1 MGGYTLEQLNQIAQ
15 LAVSLMTLIGAP
27 IAVYLFFR
35 DRSIERQDRINE
47 VYRRSSDRYAGFL
60 GLMLS
65 HTDTGVYLHGDDEDL
80 PTDLDRRRSILFEIV
95 TQMLE
100 DAYLVYDRSPNGQRK
115 QQWAG
120 WLAYIRMYCAHTPY
134 IAWWEA
140 RIGDMET
147 AKKGASSY
155 DLGFETL
162 MFEELRKA
170 KRQTVVDAAPV
181 L

>member
-1 MGGYTLEQLNQIAQ
+1 LEQLNQIAQ

-47 VYRRSSDRYAGFL
+47 VYQRSSDRYAGFL

-80 PTDLDRRRSILFEIV
+80 QTDLDRRRSILFEIV

-100 DAYLVYDRSPNGQRK
+100 DAFLVYDRSSNGQRK

-120 WLAYIRMYCAHTPY
+120 WLAYIRMYCTHPPY
-134 IAWWEA
+134 LAWWEA
-140 RIGDMET
+140 RIGDVET
-147 AKKGASSY
+147 AKEGTSSY
-155 DLGFETL
+155 DLGFETM
-162 MFEELRKA
+162 MFRELRKA
-170 KRQTVVDAAPV
+170 KCQTTFDAPAV
-181 L
+181 